1 MQFSLYPHYYLSN
14 PSVRYV
20 FPTDRITGLDNWNRA
35 TMLTVSIHIAFSIQF
50 QDSHKATSDLSQ
62 QYLVGVPLLPAR
74 STVHCAVTTIIQSM
88 V

>member
-35 TMLTVSIHIAFSIQF
+35 TMLTVSIHTAFSIQF
-50 QDSHKATSDLSQ
+50 QDSHKATSELSQ
-62 QYLVGVPLLPAR
+62 QYLAGVPLFPVR
-74 STVHCAVTTIIQSM
+74 STVHCVVTTIIQSM